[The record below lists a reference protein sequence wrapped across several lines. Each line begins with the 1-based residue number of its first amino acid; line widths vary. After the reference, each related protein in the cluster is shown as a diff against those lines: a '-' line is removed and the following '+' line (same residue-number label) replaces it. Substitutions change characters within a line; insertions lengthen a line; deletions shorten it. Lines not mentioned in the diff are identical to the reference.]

1 MRILVF
7 LAIFTFT
14 FLTVTNIDS
23 NTNTLPIIAAYDFE
37 TIERDQNGLYVPSH
51 SVHEIHG
58 YLHQNATILNEG
70 KHGKVLALTGK
81 GHLRASVNHIPN
93 FITRP
98 FSIVAHVRMP
108 AHRKRSDLNLSLK
121 AMSNKNEEGTRT
133 LWFLNDGRL
142 IMFGGLFPAPG
153 IIAAQPFGVEFGN
166 HDLVDNSWHHIAYVY
181 SKNDVH
187 TVYVDSKLV
196 SEEQR
201 RTPSLLGFD
210 GKLDTITIY
219 IGEYNKFGE
228 TFIDEVGFF
237 GYELNS
243 SEIKY
248 ISDNGIAK
256 FLNPP
261 GTLTT
266 TWAIIKTLK

>member
-1 MRILVF
+1 MKILVF
-7 LAIFTFT
+7 LAILTFT
-14 FLTVTNIDS
+14 LLNVTNVDS

-37 TIERDQNGLYVPSH
+37 TIERDQNGLYAPSY

-58 YLHQNATILNEG
+58 YLHQNAAILNDG
-70 KHGKVLALTGK
+70 KHGKALALTGR

-93 FITRP
+93 FIANP

-108 AHRKRSDLNLSLK
+108 AHRKRSDLWLSLK
-121 AMSNKNEEGTRT
+121 TMSNKNEKGTRD
-133 LWFLNDGRL
+133 LWFLNDGRI
-142 IMFGGLFPAPG
+142 IMFGHLSPAPG
-153 IIAAQPFGVEFGN
+153 IIAAEGGHVEFGN
-166 HDLVDNSWHHIAYVY
+166 HDLVDNNWHHIAYVY

-187 TVYVDSKLV
+187 TLYVDGEFVSV
-196 SEEQR
+196 SEKD
-201 RTPSLLGFD
+201 PWIPPLLSFD
-210 GKLDTITIY
+210 LDTITIY
-219 IGEYNKFGE
+219 IGEGHKFGE

-237 GYELNS
+237 GYELNP

-261 GTLTT
+261 GILTT
-266 TWAIIKTLK
+266 TWAIIKTRK